1 MGLVRWV
8 DVGVDAAFHVVDGH
22 GVDKLGWN
30 GVWRNSAG
38 NGDEMIRQ

>member
-22 GVDKLGWN
+22 GVDKLGN